1 MDERTKQWLI
11 RGVIVAV
18 TLAGSWTWSRM
29 ELSNLAYMQFVTE
42 KQQQA
47 VARQQQLEAN
57 ELELEKQ
64 RQAIEPLP
72 CEPVAVGFGNTLSDL
87 PEGIMPHVVPKP

>member
-1 MDERTKQWLI
+1 MNEKTKQWLI
-11 RGVIVAV
+11 RGTIVAV
-18 TLAGSWTWSRM
+18 TLIVSWTWSRM

-64 RQAIEPLP
+64 RQAVEPLP
-72 CEPVAVGFGNTLSDL
+72 CEPVEVSFGNTLSEL
-87 PEGIMPHVVPKP
+87 PEGIMPHKVPKP